1 MPVCEMRPGALCP
14 ASCRAHGGQLK
25 LAAGLALRV
34 RISQSL
40 LTSAATREE
49 VADVACFFTSA
60 NLPGMAFDSFGD
72 FLHQLEAAGELQRIG
87 QPIAT
92 ELEITEAADREMK
105 QPGGGKALLF
115 EKPTVNGQISPFP
128 LAINTLGS
136 HRRMAMSLG
145 VTSIGELA
153 AELGSLM
160 KAKPPASFKEA
171 IRLLG
176 TALDLRHAKP
186 KLVKTG
192 PCKDVIHKFDAP
204 PTRTE
209 SWPKAPA
216 ATPKFA
222 ASLGLP
228 LPTLLS
234 LPIQKCWPLDGGRF
248 LTLPCVVTQDPDT
261 GERNVGLY
269 RMQVYD
275 ERTAGLHWQLQ
286 KVGARHG
293 RRYYETG
300 ARMPVAVFLG
310 GDPAFT
316 FCATA
321 PLPDGLDEFL
331 LAGYLRKKSVELV
344 KCETNDLEVP
354 AHADF
359 VLEGF
364 VDPREPL
371 REEGPFGD
379 HTGYYSL
386 PDFYPV
392 FHLTAI
398 THRKNAAYP
407 ATIVGLPPMED
418 FYIGTASVRLF
429 LPIFQ
434 MNFPE
439 IVDLALPAEGVF
451 HNLVFVSIK
460 KSYPM
465 QAYKIMHGL
474 WGMGQMMFTKY
485 LVVVDADVDVHNT
498 SEVLF
503 RLCANTDPQRDAIF
517 TKGPAD
523 VLDHATSELAM
534 GTKMGLDATHKIPG
548 EGFTRPW
555 PPLIRMDAAVKEK
568 IGRLLDGKTPT

>member
-1 MPVCEMRPGALCP
+1 
-14 ASCRAHGGQLK
+14 
-25 LAAGLALRV
+25 
-34 RISQSL
+34 
-40 LTSAATREE
+40 
-49 VADVACFFTSA
+49 
-60 NLPGMAFDSFGD
+60 MAFQSFRD
-72 FLHQLEAAGELQRIG
+72 FLNRLEAVGELKRFS
-87 QPIAT
+87 QPVAT
-92 ELEITEAADREMK
+92 ELEITEIADREMK
-105 QPGGGKALLF
+105 KAGGGQGLLF
-115 EKPTVNGQISPFP
+115 EKPTVNGEVSPFP

-136 HRRMAMSLG
+136 HRRMALSLG
-145 VTSIGELA
+145 ADSVDAVA
-153 AELGSLM
+153 AELGTLI
-160 KAKPPASFKEA
+160 KAKPPTSFKEA
-171 IRLLG
+171 LRLLG

-186 KLVKTG
+186 KAVKSG
-192 PCKDVIHKFDAP
+192 PCQEVIHKFEP
-204 PTRTE
+204 PPRRTE
-209 SWPKAPA
+209 PWPA
-216 ATPKFA
+216 APGVDA
-222 ASLGLP
+222 QAGSLPGP
-228 LPTLLS
+228 LPTLLN

-248 LTLPCVVTQDPDT
+248 LTLPCVVTKDPDT

-275 ERTAGLHWQLQ
+275 ERATGMHWQLQ

-300 ARMPVAVFLG
+300 TRMPVAVFLG
-310 GDPAFT
+310 GDPVFT

-331 LAGYLRKKSVELV
+331 LAGYLRRQSVELI

-354 AHADF
+354 ANADM
-359 VLEGF
+359 VLEGY
-364 VDPREPL
+364 VDPKEPL
-371 REEGPFGD
+371 RDEGPFGD
-379 HTGYYSL
+379 HTGYYTL
-386 PDFYPV
+386 PEPYPV

-398 THRKNAAYP
+398 THRKDAVYP

-418 FYIGTASVRLF
+418 FYIGSASVKLF
-429 LPIFQ
+429 LPILK

-439 IVDLALPAEGVF
+439 IVDIALPSEGVF

-485 LVVVDADVDVHNT
+485 IIVVDDDVNVHHT

-523 VLDHATSELAM
+523 VLDHATSEMAV
-534 GTKMGLDATHKIPG
+534 GSKMGIDATRKLAG
-548 EGFTRPW
+548 EGFKRRW
-555 PPLIRMDAAVKEK
+555 PPLIKMEKRVKEK
-568 IGRLLDGKTPT
+568 IDQLLTGAISPGRPTSG